1 VTARHSHNVGI
12 VATYRTVTSVQMLR
26 AEWGRARHSSLGRN
40 AVWMFLGQG
49 LSIICQGAYIILLG
63 RLLGITEYGTYVGAA
78 AMVSIVSQYS
88 PLGSHSVFLR
98 YVSPDP
104 EKFAHYWGNVLVTTI
119 TLGSL
124 FVVLLAWI
132 GPHLAHSYSW
142 PLLLCVAI
150 GDCLCAQLTTAAG
163 RVFQAFEK
171 MRITAG
177 LNVLV
182 NLLRTLLAG
191 FMLWHFHH
199 GTAWQWAVA
208 ALIVSSIAA
217 VIAVA
222 LVTRLYGKP
231 ALSVPLLRRRT
242 GEGFVFALSY
252 STTGIYNDIDKVML
266 GHYGMN
272 AANGIYTMAYR
283 AVDVCT
289 TPITAIQGAAFPR
302 FFRKG
307 VDGVRTTAD
316 YSVRL
321 VKRTAPLALISA
333 LVMVLVAPILPHLV
347 GRGFGESVL
356 ALRWLCLLPFFRSF
370 QLSAGDAL
378 TASGH
383 QNLRLGSQVIAAV
396 FNFGTNLYLIPLYSW
411 RGAAWSSLATDGLL
425 AVVNWMVLW
434 WLTTNKNNLIG
445 IEHPTRR

>member
-1 VTARHSHNVGI
+1 M
-12 VATYRTVTSVQMLR
+12 TSVQILR
-26 AEWGRARHSSLGRN
+26 AEWRNARQSSFGRN
-40 AVWMFLGQG
+40 AGWMFLGQG

-63 RLLGITEYGTYVGAA
+63 RLLGITEYGTYVGAV

-98 YVSPDP
+98 YVSPEP
-104 EKFAHYWGNVLVTTI
+104 EKFAQYWGNVVVTTI

-124 FVVLLAWI
+124 FVVLLTWI
-132 GPHLAHSYSW
+132 GPHLAHSYRWS
-142 PLLLCVAI
+142 LLLCVAL
-150 GDCLCAQLTTAAG
+150 GDCLCTQLTTAAG

-177 LNVLV
+177 LNALV
-182 NLLRTLLAG
+182 NLLRMLLAG
-191 FMLWHFHH
+191 VMLWRFQH
-199 GTAWQWAVA
+199 GTAKQWAVA
-208 ALIVSSIAA
+208 ALIVSFVAA
-217 VIAVA
+217 VIAVG

-231 ALSVPLLRRRT
+231 VFSVPLLRSRT

-252 STTGIYNDIDKVML
+252 STTGVYNDIDKVML

-307 VDGVRTTAD
+307 FDGVRATED
-316 YSVRL
+316 YASRI

-333 LVMVLVAPILPHLV
+333 LVMVLAAPILPHLV
-347 GRGFGESVL
+347 GKGFGESII
-356 ALRWLCLLPFFRSF
+356 ALRWLCLLPFLRSF

-378 TASGH
+378 TASGY
-383 QNLRLGSQVIAAV
+383 QNLRLGSQVVAAA
-396 FNFGTNLYLIPLYSW
+396 FNFGINLYLIPLYSW

-425 AVVNWMVLW
+425 AALNWAVL
-434 WLTTNKNNLIG
+434 LRLTNKSIR
-445 IEHPTRR
+445 T